1 MATLEFVPFPSLIT
15 QIGNMCRQGLSG
27 IVQLVSDDN
36 RMAQLHLRAG
46 QIVYVMCRGRRGQDA
61 LDHMRTMRNARLSVD
76 NQAAVSGDYAGL
88 STADILA
95 YLSGSVEQ
103 LPVAG
108 AATAATAASKPLAAA
123 APALAPAAFL
133 TPQLRLACQQT
144 LARYIGPMAE
154 IVCDEHFDSAADA
167 RALAQALAGE
177 IPGAEQSTKFKA
189 EIARVLAGGK
199 V

>member
-1 MATLEFVPFPSLIT
+1 MATLEFVPFPNLIA
-15 QIGNMCRQGLSG
+15 QITNMCRQGLSG

-76 NQAAVSGDYAGL
+76 NQAAVNGDYAGL
-88 STADILA
+88 STAAILA
-95 YLSGSVEQ
+95 YLSGSLEQ
-103 LPVAG
+103 LPVAD
-108 AATAATAASKPLAAA
+108 APTAVVQ
-123 APALAPAAFL
+123 APAAVAPQVRADFL

-154 IVCDEHFDSAADA
+154 IVCDEHFDNAADA
-167 RALAQALAGE
+167 RSLVQALATE
-177 IPGAEQSTKFKA
+177 IPGADQSAKFKA
-189 EIARVLAGGK
+189 EIVKALAIVK
-199 V
+199 S